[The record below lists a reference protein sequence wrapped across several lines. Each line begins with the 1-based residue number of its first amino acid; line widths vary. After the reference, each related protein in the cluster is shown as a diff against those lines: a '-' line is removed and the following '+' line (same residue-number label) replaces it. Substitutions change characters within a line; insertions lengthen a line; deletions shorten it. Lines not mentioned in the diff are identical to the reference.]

1 MSVKKIAE
9 TIEKLS
15 RDFDVRQEER
25 GRLLTDLA
33 EWFAKVLPESFDQF
47 DDGLLRWSRYGVQSR
62 IGCLGPSLWLV
73 DGPHRVVL
81 VSTARKPGS
90 EFYLHGDLNARV
102 KVGDIQDFS
111 KAATDVPALLIALQR
126 ELERALEKADCDVS
140 LLERV
145 LRKLEEVKQ

>member
-9 TIEKLS
+9 TIERLS

-25 GRLLTDLA
+25 GRLLTDLVEWLA
-33 EWFAKVLPESFDQF
+33 EVLPESFDRF
-47 DDGLLRWSRYGVQSR
+47 DDGLLRWSRHGVRSR

-111 KAATDVPALLIALQR
+111 KAASDVPAFFVALQR
-126 ELERALEKADCDVS
+126 ELERVFEKAEYDVS

-145 LRKLEEVKQ
+145 LRKLEEVKR